1 MPADLVTLAHEGTK
15 AYSNTFELVHRRE
28 ADGPNAIWQADHTPL
43 DILLIRPD
51 GAAAKPWL
59 TTVIDDHSRAV
70 AGYFLSFEDPSALH
84 TSLALRQA
92 IWRKEDSRWIVCG
105 IPDVLYTDNGSD
117 FTSQHLEQ
125 VGADLKI
132 RLVFSIPGK
141 PRGRGRIERF
151 FSTVN
156 EMFLCELDGYAPA
169 GGVVRGK
176 PTLTLAEFDTRF
188 RAFLLDVYHRR
199 ENAETKMPPVERWE
213 ANGFLPRMPDSLE
226 QLDLLLIQVAKARQ
240 VRADGIHFQSLRY
253 ISTTLAAYVG
263 ETVTL
268 RIDPRDMAEIRVF
281 HEDKFLCRAV
291 CAELAG
297 ETVPLREIL
306 RARNRRRRELRGVL
320 RDRQAAVNTLLDFKR
335 GEITE
340 KKDEPPTPTDRARN
354 NEVRTRSQ
362 AIPERIDRPASV
374 IVETLEHR
382 RFAEFCDACRRYRY
396 IGLCY
401 GSPGVGKTLSAR
413 HYANWE
419 KVQAYWNHQSRT
431 KATLKE
437 VSKGSVAFYTS
448 PVVELAQAIWS
459 VTSRRLCLLHHA
471 AIERAR
477 RYEDARMK
485 RLFIAPKSCVT
496 QKEPRWLSKC
506 PKRSTPRMLSMSSG
520 IARCEW
526 PAPCLIRLLCL
537 SSTKRTGSEWPGWSK
552 CGVSLTTGVL
562 AWF

>member
-1 MPADLVTLAHEGTK
+1 MLFR
-15 AYSNTFELVHRRE
+15 S
-28 ADGPNAIWQADHTPL
+28 
-43 DILLIRPD
+43 
-51 GAAAKPWL
+51 
-59 TTVIDDHSRAV
+59 
-70 AGYFLSFEDPSALH
+70 
-84 TSLALRQA
+84 
-92 IWRKEDSRWIVCG
+92 
-105 IPDVLYTDNGSD
+105 LYTDNGSD

-199 ENAETKMPPVERWE
+199 ENAETKTPPVERWE

-253 ISTTLAAYVG
+253 ISTTLAGYVG
-263 ETVTL
+263 ETVAL
-268 RIDPRDMAEIRVF
+268 RLDPRDMAEIRVF

-320 RDRQAAVNTLLDFKR
+320 RDRQAAVNTLLDLKR

-340 KKDEPPTPTDRARN
+340 KNDEPPASDKPENRAAPT
-354 NEVRTRSQ
+354 
-362 AIPERIDRPASV
+362 
-374 IVETLEHR
+374 LK
-382 RFAEFCDACRRYRY
+382 RYR
-396 IGLCY
+396 
-401 GSPGVGKTLSAR
+401 
-413 HYANWE
+413 NE
-419 KVQAYWNHQSRT
+419 
-431 KATLKE
+431 
-437 VSKGSVAFYTS
+437 
-448 PVVELAQAIWS
+448 
-459 VTSRRLCLLHHA
+459 
-471 AIERAR
+471 
-477 RYEDARMK
+477 
-485 RLFIAPKSCVT
+485 
-496 QKEPRWLSKC
+496 
-506 PKRSTPRMLSMSSG
+506 
-520 IARCEW
+520 
-526 PAPCLIRLLCL
+526 
-537 SSTKRTGSEWPGWSK
+537 
-552 CGVSLTTGVL
+552 
-562 AWF
+562 

>member
-1 MPADLVTLAHEGTK
+1 MDQLAGLTEEARKLALERFRLLQPHLEDDRPLKAVAAAAGIPFRTAQRWVSLYWQFGLTALARKRRTDSRQHRNTSAKLKEAIEGIALQKPPIPVAAICRQSRRLAQDLGEEPPSYWLVYRIVAALPADLVTLAHEGTK
-15 AYSNTFELVHRRE
+15 AYSDAFELVYRRE
-28 ADGPNAIWQADHTPL
+28 AGGPNAIWQADHTPL

-70 AGYFLSFEDPSALH
+70 AGYFLSFEDPCALH

-176 PTLTLAEFDTRF
+176 PALTLTEFDIRF

-226 QLDLLLIQVAKARQ
+226 QLDLLLLQVAKARQ
-240 VRADGIHFQSLRY
+240 IRVDGIHFQSLRY

-281 HEDKFLCRAV
+281 HDDKFLCRAV
-291 CAELAG
+291 CAELAR
-297 ETVPLREIL
+297 ETVSLRDIL

-320 RDRQAAVNTLLDFKR
+320 RDRQTAVNTLLELKR
-335 GEITE
+335 GEVTE
-340 KKDEPPTPTDRARN
+340 KNDEPPATGKPKSRA
-354 NEVRTRSQ
+354 
-362 AIPERIDRPASV
+362 APA
-374 IVETLEHR
+374 LK
-382 RFAEFCDACRRYRY
+382 RYR
-396 IGLCY
+396 
-401 GSPGVGKTLSAR
+401 
-413 HYANWE
+413 NE
-419 KVQAYWNHQSRT
+419 
-431 KATLKE
+431 
-437 VSKGSVAFYTS
+437 
-448 PVVELAQAIWS
+448 
-459 VTSRRLCLLHHA
+459 
-471 AIERAR
+471 
-477 RYEDARMK
+477 
-485 RLFIAPKSCVT
+485 
-496 QKEPRWLSKC
+496 
-506 PKRSTPRMLSMSSG
+506 
-520 IARCEW
+520 
-526 PAPCLIRLLCL
+526 
-537 SSTKRTGSEWPGWSK
+537 
-552 CGVSLTTGVL
+552 
-562 AWF
+562 